1 MSNQTVPSK
10 YFILLKH
17 FKNYSTS
24 FKSFDSLSKW
34 VTECA
39 NHGITPDD
47 VPMIMVGNKCESD
60 NEQKMAVG
68 TYKAQR

>member
-1 MSNQTVPSK
+1 MVAHYYRNVSAVVLVYDVMNEQ
-10 YFILLKH
+10 
-17 FKNYSTS
+17 
-24 FKSFDSLSKW
+24 SFDSLSKW

-60 NEQKMAVG
+60 NEQKMVVG

>member
-1 MSNQTVPSK
+1 MVAHYYRNVSAVVLVYDVMNEQ
-10 YFILLKH
+10 
-17 FKNYSTS
+17 
-24 FKSFDSLSKW
+24 SFDSLSKW

-47 VPMIMVGNKCESD
+47 VPMIMVGNKCESQ
-60 NEQKMAVG
+60 NEQKMAVS

>member
-1 MSNQTVPSK
+1 MVAHYYRNVSAVVLVYDVMNEQ
-10 YFILLKH
+10 
-17 FKNYSTS
+17 
-24 FKSFDSLSKW
+24 SFDSLSKW

-60 NEQKMAVG
+60 NEQKMAVS

>member
-1 MSNQTVPSK
+1 MVAHYYRNVSAVVLVYDVMNEQ
-10 YFILLKH
+10 
-17 FKNYSTS
+17 
-24 FKSFDSLSKW
+24 SFDSLSKW